1 MEVNTGNPFYDAVI
15 EFLGFMTPIA
25 FTFVIYYGLR
35 ILLTAKK
42 VQKDLGSLK
51 K

>member
-1 MEVNTGNPFYDAVI
+1 MNPITDALV
-15 EFLGFMTPIA
+15 EFVGFMTPIA
-25 FTFVIYYGLR
+25 FIVVIYYGVR

>member
-1 MEVNTGNPFYDAVI
+1 MNPITSALL
-15 EFLGFMTPIA
+15 EFAGFMTPIA
-25 FTFVIYYGLR
+25 FVFVIYYGLR
-35 ILLTAKK
+35 ILFTAKK